1 MKTIDFKVGE
11 NISYDAK
18 MAGEIVTALSETSAN
33 VFIIAGNARVNA
45 KSIIG
50 VISLAL
56 KPGDEISV
64 QSQGNGEEEAVQI
77 VKNLL
82 G

>member
-11 NISYDAK
+11 HVNYDAK
-18 MAGEIVTALSETSAN
+18 MAGEIVTALSETSST
-33 VFIIAGNARVNA
+33 VFILAGNARVNA

-56 KPGDEISV
+56 KPGDPVSV
-64 QSQGNGEEEAVQI
+64 QAQGGDEEEAAKI
-77 VKNLL
+77 VKDLL

>member
-11 NISYDAK
+11 TVSYDAK

-33 VFIIAGNARVNA
+33 VFIMAGNARVNA

-56 KPGDEISV
+56 KPGDAVSV
-64 QSQGNGEEEAVQI
+64 QAQGSDEEAAVEI
-77 VKNLL
+77 VKDLL

>member
-1 MKTIDFKVGE
+1 MKTSDFKVGE

>member
-11 NISYDAK
+11 NVSYDAK

-64 QSQGNGEEEAVQI
+64 QAQGNGEEEAVQI

>member
-11 NISYDAK
+11 NVSYDAK

-45 KSIIG
+45 KSVIG

>member
-11 NISYDAK
+11 NVSYDAK

-77 VKNLL
+77 VKKLL

>member
-11 NISYDAK
+11 NVSYDAK

-56 KPGDEISV
+56 KPGDEISD

>member
-11 NISYDAK
+11 NVSYDAK

>member
-11 NISYDAK
+11 NVSYDAK

-64 QSQGNGEEEAVQI
+64 QSLGNGEEEAVQI